1 MSTTAYWTLR
11 IQRETLEAARAGEI
25 QSLSILLGEMVTVLL
40 EQGQLSTVRRLV
52 TEAGH
57 HAKLSECRLVLAG
70 GQVVAA
76 ANPSE
81 ITLLALPPTWSAGD
95 NPDPP
100 DTDGGRLRVS
110 YPLTI
115 PGRGKA
121 RLEITAAV
129 EDPFWRSWEAQA
141 GVGVIGALALIAVWL
156 VYRRMRSRL
165 QPLGLIREA
174 LLAIRD
180 GEQAPAALVVNDR
193 LGEEARAWNSLVT
206 EMERANK
213 QLVGQQLDELV
224 RAREEHGLDLN
235 SACDAMWYGVLLVDS
250 ELRVTYANGAAA
262 IYLRTKRD
270 TMPGAKLADLV
281 SDQHVTEC
289 VRRLFQARVRHR
301 TAVELDKRGD
311 SGSEV
316 LRFTARAIGQDDPT
330 AAIIVIEDVTQ
341 QRVADESRNA
351 FVTQVTHELRS
362 PLTNIRLSAET
373 AIEDGEQNPPMRAK
387 CLNVINQEAKRLE
400 RVVSDM
406 LSVAEIEAGTLELHR
421 DDVRLAALFEELQ
434 SDYGAQAND
443 KGVRL
448 EFNLPPKLPVIKAD
462 RDKISLVLHNLV
474 NNAIK
479 YTRKGGRVIVNVD
492 IEDGA
497 LLVDVIDTG
506 IGIAKD
512 DIDLVFQKFY
522 RAKDPRVAEVTG
534 SGLGLALARQVVRLH
549 GGEVRVDSE
558 PDKGSTFSVRLPI
571 PARAA

>member
-1 MSTTAYWTLR
+1 
-11 IQRETLEAARAGEI
+11 
-25 QSLSILLGEMVTVLL
+25 
-40 EQGQLSTVRRLV
+40 
-52 TEAGH
+52 
-57 HAKLSECRLVLAG
+57 
-70 GQVVAA
+70 
-76 ANPSE
+76 
-81 ITLLALPPTWSAGD
+81 
-95 NPDPP
+95 
-100 DTDGGRLRVS
+100 
-110 YPLTI
+110 
-115 PGRGKA
+115 
-121 RLEITAAV
+121 
-129 EDPFWRSWEAQA
+129 
-141 GVGVIGALALIAVWL
+141 ALIAVWL

-180 GEQAPAALVVNDR
+180 GEQAPAALAVNDG
-193 LGEEARAWNSLVT
+193 LGEEARAWNSMVT

-224 RAREEHGLDLN
+224 RAREEQGLDLN

-250 ELRVTYANGAAA
+250 DLRVTYANGAAA
-262 IYLRTKRD
+262 IYLRTKGD
-270 TMPGAKLADLV
+270 AMLGGKLADVV
-281 SDQHVTEC
+281 SDQHVAES
-289 VRRLFQARVRHR
+289 VRRLFRARVRHR

-311 SGSEV
+311 NGSEV
-316 LRFTARAIGQDDPT
+316 LRFTIRAIGQDDPT
-330 AAIIVIEDVTQ
+330 AAIIVVEDVTQ

-373 AIEDGEQNPPMRAK
+373 AIEDGDQNPPVRAK

-406 LSVAEIEAGTLELHR
+406 LSVAEIEAGTLELR
-421 DDVRLAALFEELQ
+421 KDDVRLDALFEELQ
-434 SDYGAQAND
+434 SDYAAQAND
-443 KGVRL
+443 RGIRL
-448 EFNLPPKLPVIKAD
+448 EFNLPPKLPVLKAD

-492 IEDGA
+492 VEDGA

-512 DIDLVFQKFY
+512 DVDRVFQKFY

>member
-1 MSTTAYWTLR
+1 M
-11 IQRETLEAARAGEI
+11 
-25 QSLSILLGEMVTVLL
+25 
-40 EQGQLSTVRRLV
+40 
-52 TEAGH
+52 
-57 HAKLSECRLVLAG
+57 
-70 GQVVAA
+70 
-76 ANPSE
+76 
-81 ITLLALPPTWSAGD
+81 
-95 NPDPP
+95 
-100 DTDGGRLRVS
+100 
-110 YPLTI
+110 
-115 PGRGKA
+115 
-121 RLEITAAV
+121 
-129 EDPFWRSWEAQA
+129 
-141 GVGVIGALALIAVWL
+141 GVIGALALIAVWL

-174 LLAIRD
+174 LLAMRD
-180 GEQAPAALVVNDR
+180 GEQAPAALEVNDR

-224 RAREEHGLDLN
+224 RAREEHSLDLN

-270 TMPGAKLADLV
+270 AMPGAKLADLV

-373 AIEDGEQNPPMRAK
+373 AIEDGEQNPLMRAK

-406 LSVAEIEAGTLELHR
+406 LSVAEIEAGTLELR
-421 DDVRLAALFEELQ
+421 KDDVRLDAMFEELQ
-434 SDYGAQAND
+434 SDYAAQAND
-443 KGVRL
+443 KGIRL